1 MRVQDTIAD
10 AMKRLRRHNSA
21 IPLCLAVFAILIVTA
36 CQPLSNDVIVRSAPL
51 HLLEHKVF
59 LGYDS
64 TDEAPS
70 ISPLLADAQ
79 MRDFVVPDIS
89 EVKSRR
95 FRVHSLMN
103 KLADHGYYQDYYEAG
118 LTIDAS
124 QAFTRKRGNCLSYT
138 HMFISLAR
146 EAGLDARYELVKAPP
161 LYSVADGILEHQ
173 VHIRSRIMWSSEFG
187 KSEINRFWPTQG
199 VARTLAVPRINL
211 ERYISVDFNER
222 NIKAYEGRLVSDDF
236 ALSLHL
242 ANNAVEYW
250 KRRDE
255 SKAFTHIVEAIRL
268 SPRYADHW
276 VNLAT
281 FYTRRG
287 LLNEALLINR
297 YALSLDPHHVI
308 ALAGVVQ
315 HAARG
320 EMSRAKSR
328 LHRLRSNNAHYQFA
342 LAQRATASQDLPS
355 ALSFVDRSIALEKRN
370 HEFLAYKAAVLMS
383 LQRYSEAHASLDRAL
398 TYTKEAQ
405 KRQEYELK
413 LNEIEQKIVEYESQ
427 ERALPETRSELTAR
441 EGF

>member
-1 MRVQDTIAD
+1 
-10 AMKRLRRHNSA
+10 MKKLRRPNAYVALSLA
-21 IPLCLAVFAILIVTA
+21 AFVIPIVTA
-36 CQPLSNDVIVRSAPL
+36 CQPLSSDVIVRSAPV
-51 HLLEHKVF
+51 HLLEHKAF
-59 LGYDS
+59 LGYDAA
-64 TDEAPS
+64 DEAPS
-70 ISPLLADAQ
+70 INPLLADER
-79 MRDFVVPDIS
+79 MRDFVVSDVA

-95 FRVHSLMN
+95 FRVHALMN
-103 KLADHGYYQDYYEAG
+103 KLAEHGYYQDYYDAG

-124 QAFTRKRGNCLSYT
+124 QAFTRKKGNCLSYT

-161 LYSVADGILEHQ
+161 LYSVVDGILEHQ
-173 VHIRSRIMWSSEFG
+173 VHIRSRIMWSKEF
-187 KSEINRFWPTQG
+187 SRSDINRVWPTQG
-199 VARTLAVPRINL
+199 IARTLAVPRVNL

-222 NIKAYEGRLVSDDF
+222 NIRAFEGRVVSDDF
-236 ALSLHL
+236 AISLHL

-255 SKAFTHIVEAIRL
+255 SKAFSHMVKAIRL

-287 LLNEALLINR
+287 LLDEALLINR

-328 LHRLRSNNAHYQFA
+328 LQRLRNNNAHYQFA
-342 LAQRATASQDLPS
+342 LAQRARANQDLS
-355 ALSFVDRSIALEKRN
+355 GALSFVNRSVALEKRN
-370 HEFLAYKAAVLMS
+370 HEFLAFKADVLVA
-383 LQRYSEAHASLDRAL
+383 LQRYSLASETLNRAL
-398 TYTKEAQ
+398 LHVEDEQ
-405 KRQEYELK
+405 VRQEYRHK
-413 LNEIEQKIVEYESQ
+413 LNEVEEKIVEKKSE
-427 ERALPETRSELTAR
+427 ENAVPTIRGELTAR
-441 EGF
+441 